1 MDAQSFRGQVV
12 SSNHVV
18 QLFDTD
24 LSRAQ
29 NIAAFVA
36 EGLAAGQRCIV
47 VVRPE
52 TASAVEEQLQT
63 LGVAVPDAIAG
74 GRLIVNDAH
83 ETLRRISRNGTPER
97 ALFTHVM
104 EPAVRALAGPQGL
117 RACGEMVDILAQR
130 GDLKGS
136 IALEAMWCELAAQTP
151 MVLLCAY
158 SSVHFVSTATHPA
171 LIDICELHSHIHR
184 DAQDP
189 LGNWLL
195 TAAHNRGGARS
206 TLQH

>member
-1 MDAQSFRGQVV
+1 M
-12 SSNHVV
+12 SSDHIV

-36 EGLAAGQRCIV
+36 EGLAAGERCII

-52 TASAVEEQLQT
+52 TAAAVEEQLQT
-63 LGVAVPDAIAG
+63 LGVAAPDVIAD
-74 GRLIVNDAH
+74 GRLIVNDAY
-83 ETLRRISRNGTPER
+83 ETLRSISRNGTIDR
-97 ALFTHVM
+97 ALFTQVM
-104 EPAVRALAGPQGL
+104 EPAVRALQGPQRL
-117 RACGEMVDILAQR
+117 RACGEMVDVLAQR

-136 IALEAMWCELAAQTP
+136 IALEALWCELADRIP

-158 SSVHFVSTATHPA
+158 SSVRFVSTATHQA
-171 LIDICELHSHIHR
+171 LIDICHVHSEIQR

-195 TAAHNRGGARS
+195 TAAHNRGGAGS
-206 TLQH
+206 LHH